1 MILEI
6 RTYKVKPGRLDDLV
20 AVMRE
25 VRPMLVEAGID
36 VVDLGPSLVPDE
48 GDHAYLIRAFTSL
61 SERDR
66 LEEAFYG
73 SDAWRDGP
81 RARVLDPIDSYQT
94 VVLDVREAV
103 VEGLRTAG

>member
-25 VRPMLVEAGID
+25 VRPMLEAAGID

-48 GDHAYLIRAFTSL
+48 GDHAYLLRAFESV
-61 SERDR
+61 EARDR
-66 LEEAFYG
+66 LEEAFYSG
-73 SDAWRDGP
+73 EAWRDGP

-94 VVLDVREAV
+94 VVLDVPEAV
-103 VEGLRTAG
+103 VDGLRKAG